1 MGERRREKPEG
12 MQEQYG
18 SCRFCGQ
25 MKMFHTMEPWSDEKL
40 NDAATEECECEG
52 ARAFT
57 KRKKAMKKAV
67 EAIESLF
74 SEKSIL
80 HVLYHVTLDPDV
92 KEHLI
97 QNVVLIY
104 EEKLRSSVH
113 TEGRV
118 KIRISGRSD
127 GDIKV
132 KWTYTDEG
140 EEKTK

>member
-1 MGERRREKPEG
+1 
-12 MQEQYG
+12 
-18 SCRFCGQ
+18 

-57 KRKKAMKKAV
+57 KRKKAMKKADRLNILRASLLAMKKAV